1 MSNLTIL
8 DGFHVLI
15 RTGDVLKWG
24 DEVEYMLVHFDD
36 EAQRV
41 RLSLKAEPV
50 LKALQVKFV
59 PNFEQCIR
67 QVDRCPK

>member
-1 MSNLTIL
+1 MPL
-8 DGFHVLI
+8 

-36 EAQRV
+36 ENQRV

-50 LKALQVKFV
+50 LKALQVSA
-59 PNFEQCIR
+59 PYS
-67 QVDRCPK
+67 

>member
-1 MSNLTIL
+1 MV
-8 DGFHVLI
+8 FHLLF

-50 LKALQVKFV
+50 LKALQVNLSPTLSDVSEWCDFC
-59 PNFEQCIR
+59 PNVI
-67 QVDRCPK
+67 K